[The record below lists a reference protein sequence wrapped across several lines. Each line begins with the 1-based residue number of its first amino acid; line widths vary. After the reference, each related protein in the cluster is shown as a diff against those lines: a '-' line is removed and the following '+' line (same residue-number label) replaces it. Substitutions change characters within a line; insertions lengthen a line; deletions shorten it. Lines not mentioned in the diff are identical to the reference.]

1 MVKYDENMMKE
12 KEEGEGGGGH
22 MGVRGRC
29 NDDRVTSHSL
39 VVSTHILNN
48 SIDWTLKQ
56 KFRQHLPDIPSG
68 MGAFWKIKALIAT
81 RLWLVILV
89 IHGIGA
95 LAQQYPPQDDVAAND
110 MYPSPLKTNVD
121 TPPIPLQPQ
130 QSNSVES
137 KELSQEP
144 LIDKRADLDP
154 GTGTCDCN
162 NVQLDSSS
170 QDIQAISFIS
180 LDARVRC
187 GKKCQKKKAKKAKKK
202 AKKTRRKKQNKRIQ
216 KLRGKSKEEN

>member
-1 MVKYDENMMKE
+1 
-12 KEEGEGGGGH
+12 
-22 MGVRGRC
+22 
-29 NDDRVTSHSL
+29 
-39 VVSTHILNN
+39 
-48 SIDWTLKQ
+48 
-56 KFRQHLPDIPSG
+56 
-68 MGAFWKIKALIAT
+68 MGAFWKIKAPIAT

-89 IHGIGA
+89 IYGIGA

-121 TPPIPLQPQ
+121 NSIPLQPQ

-144 LIDKRADLDP
+144 LIDKRADLDL

-170 QDIQAISFIS
+170 QDRQYH
-180 LDARVRC
+180 LYR
-187 GKKCQKKKAKKAKKK
+187 
-202 AKKTRRKKQNKRIQ
+202 
-216 KLRGKSKEEN
+216 